1 MEKILSLFSW
11 GDSFVINL
19 IDIKLSIY
27 ERDFVMQSFLT
38 ILKYFCCFET
48 DFFIVYVFA
57 VIVFIISVEDT
68 S

>member
-1 MEKILSLFSW
+1 
-11 GDSFVINL
+11 VINL